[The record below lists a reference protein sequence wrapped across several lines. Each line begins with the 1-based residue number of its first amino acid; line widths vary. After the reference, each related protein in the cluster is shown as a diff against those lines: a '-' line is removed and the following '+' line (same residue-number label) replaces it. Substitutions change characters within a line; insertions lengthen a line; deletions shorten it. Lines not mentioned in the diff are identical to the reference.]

1 MLIMKM
7 EIMIMKS
14 LIIFEKNVKVIL
26 VIEILVSLFFLSLK
40 ILVLLMVGFL
50 KSIIQK
56 KILIIL
62 DGSYLFLKIVL
73 IFVSLIIELF
83 IEFVCFI
90 VNVNDIEGFVGIQ
103 IFVLKNEDENVD
115 FFCEKIE
122 L

>member
-40 ILVLLMVGFL
+40 IVVLLMVGFL

>member
-1 MLIMKM
+1 MLIMKV

-40 ILVLLMVGFL
+40 ILVQLMVGFL